1 MEQALSSSPSFTLG
15 FTVLSTNGRMELMRI
30 PLYFNVGWIWLLA
43 VCHLSLWILL
53 PIMDWKP
60 VSWSLLPIMDCLR
73 SQIWMKFWK
82 NPKKRPFANSKY
94 TCNYISKTL
103 PFIKGWFI
111 LDSVQTRWKFIF
123 FHQAWEYLQP
133 GKFSPVWQSRHG
145 SKAEG
150 DSAG

>member
-1 MEQALSSSPSFTLG
+1 MQRKCAMNNEICALQCAMKKCNVQRNLNFAADYGLKTCQLEFT
-15 FTVLSTNGRMELMRI
+15 
-30 PLYFNVGWIWLLA
+30 
-43 VCHLSLWILL
+43 LL
-53 PIMDWKP
+53 PIMY
-60 VSWSLLPIMDCLR
+60 CLR

-94 TCNYISKTL
+94 TFNYISKTL